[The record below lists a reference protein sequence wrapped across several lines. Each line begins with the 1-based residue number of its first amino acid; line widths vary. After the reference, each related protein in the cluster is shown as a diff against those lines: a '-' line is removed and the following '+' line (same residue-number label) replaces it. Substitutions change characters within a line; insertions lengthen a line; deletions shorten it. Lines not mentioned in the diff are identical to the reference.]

1 VTTNITQ
8 RTGANGLQSA
18 FAASSAATFSISTA
32 DPSLSTTLAPVLTV
46 MLGFGR
52 HAGLQAV
59 PRGPS
64 IPQRRPDPPQV
75 ADRPA
80 DAVETESDAP
90 HPSDAEAGSAGVTEA
105 ENGPPEVAGTE
116 SGSPEASATES
127 DRTELLAENGS
138 ASEDSEAEPASES
151 GAARQRGERRLRHAD
166 AAAESSESGPAA
178 ADTEAMSSAEP
189 AGEAEATAEAQP
201 DEPKAELPAA
211 KPAPSNRL
219 EMTID
224 SLPHH
229 DLTAPIPIY
238 IDPLGDAVFTATVA
252 NLDIMATGNS
262 IGEAL
267 LLLKEQ
273 IEFIYG
279 DLNRRHKLSPEQTT
293 MLKMLHTYIA
303 PKGTKPSWL

>member
-1 VTTNITQ
+1 MTTNITQ

-18 FAASSAATFSISTA
+18 FAASSAATFSVSTD
-32 DPSLSTTLAPVLTV
+32 DPSLSVAMAPALTV
-46 MLGFGR
+46 MLGFGKQS
-52 HAGLQAV
+52 GLLAV
-59 PRGPS
+59 PNGPVIS
-64 IPQRRPDPPQV
+64 RHRPEPPPAEEGSSDAAQT
-75 ADRPA
+75 A
-80 DAVETESDAP
+80 DAALPLADA
-90 HPSDAEAGSAGVTEA
+90 
-105 ENGPPEVAGTE
+105 E
-116 SGSPEASATES
+116 SGSADAAEAKSSSPDVAAAEPSSPAPTEPESSPADLATEDS
-127 DRTELLAENGS
+127 S
-138 ASEDSEAEPASES
+138 PSEDRAAEPASES
-151 GAARQRGERRLRHAD
+151 STSRHRDRRLRLVD
-166 AAAESSESGPAA
+166 AAAPPAESEPESAPA
-178 ADTEAMSSAEP
+178 DPEPTSTAEP
-189 AGEAEATAEAQP
+189 AAEAERAAEAQP
-201 DEPKAELPAA
+201 AEESHAA

-267 LLLKEQ
+267 VLLKEQ

-279 DLNRRHKLSPEQTT
+279 DLNRRHKQSPEQAT
-293 MLKMLHTYIA
+293 MLKVLNTYIA

>member
-1 VTTNITQ
+1 MTSNITQ
-8 RTGANGLQSA
+8 RTGTNGLQSS

-32 DPSLSTTLAPVLTV
+32 DPSLSTTLAPMLTV

-64 IPQRRPDPPQV
+64 IPYRRPDPPQIES
-75 ADRPA
+75 RPSE
-80 DAVETESDAP
+80 AVETDDAAPHHNGAGVENGAPEAAGAESD
-90 HPSDAEAGSAGVTEA
+90 
-105 ENGPPEVAGTE
+105 
-116 SGSPEASATES
+116 SPEAAATDS
-127 DRTELLAENGS
+127 DRTRFPAEDHPP
-138 ASEDSEAEPASES
+138 SEDEALELTSEGGSS
-151 GAARQRGERRLRHAD
+151 RHRGEKRPRHAET
-166 AAAESSESGPAA
+166 AASPEPEPEPEPAA
-178 ADTEAMSSAEP
+178 ADPEPTAAAEP
-189 AGEAEATAEAQP
+189 ADEAERTAKAQP
-201 DEPKAELPAA
+201 EAEPHPV
-211 KPAPSNRL
+211 KPATSNRL

-267 LLLKEQ
+267 VLLKEQ
-273 IEFIYG
+273 IEFIYN
-279 DLNRRHKLSPEQTT
+279 DLNRRHKPSPEQLT

-303 PKGTKPSWL
+303 PKAAKPSWL